1 MISINDVARKVGVAK
16 STVSNAL
23 TGKKYVSPELKE
35 KVLKACK
42 ELDYTPKLQLLKRNI
57 LYYYLQTMITKF

>member
-42 ELDYTPKLQLLKRNI
+42 ELDYTPNFYASSLSLSDR
-57 LYYYLQTMITKF
+57 